1 LDVNGPLKSLS
12 TERIEELVEDVQAG
26 HVEPYHAIV
35 QHYQRRLQL
44 YCYHMIG
51 NQAESEDV
59 VQEVF
64 MKAYREIG
72 KYRPTVSFTAWLYKI
87 AQRHCLNV
95 LRQNSG
101 QQRLLS
107 LLKLQWLSP
116 PPPRTVESANGLL
129 NGLSAEERQLVILRV
144 IEERSFSEIEEIT
157 GVSAATLRKKFERI
171 RKKCNQKS
179 NREVILNDGKN
190 LYPEL

>member
-1 LDVNGPLKSLS
+1 MDVNGPLKSLS
-12 TERIEELVEDVQAG
+12 KERIEELVEDVQTG
-26 HVEPYHAIV
+26 HVEQYRTIV
-35 QHYQRRLQL
+35 QHYQRRLHL

-51 NQAESEDV
+51 NQAESEDA

-64 MKAYREIG
+64 LKAYREIG

-101 QQRLLS
+101 QQRLLTQ
-107 LLKLQWLSP
+107 LKLQWLSP
-116 PPPRTVESANGLL
+116 PTPRTVESANGLL
-129 NGLSAEERQLVILRV
+129 NELSAEERKLVILRV

-157 GVSAATLRKKFERI
+157 GISAATLRKKIERI
-171 RKKCNQKS
+171 RKKFNQKS
-179 NREVILNDGKN
+179 NREVIFDDGKN